1 MKEFSVT
8 LREKVQQ
15 LDMVM
20 LFCAIAL
27 SMLSVVTLAAS
38 ADAYSAGF
46 AYARNQLLALVLGLI
61 CVGII
66 SMIDYDMLI
75 ERIEYVFFGTSV
87 LLLIIVILFGEG
99 EMGNENWISIPI
111 INLNIQPTEFVKI
124 TFIINFSRH
133 LDRLKHKIN
142 HPLSVLQILI
152 HGGLIA
158 GLVVVSGDDGMALVY
173 LAIMAVIVFCAGISL
188 WYIAGAAVVA
198 IIVFPIL
205 WEYME
210 EYQQQRILVG
220 FNPDLDPSDKG
231 YQSIKS
237 RECIISGGFRGAGFS
252 GGTRYFSLP
261 AAQSDCLFSVL
272 AEKFG
277 FIGTFTYIIL
287 ISIFIWRII
296 LLAKNCRKNY
306 ASYICMGMVG
316 MLLAQTLENIGM
328 CLAIMPVVGIT
339 LPFFSY
345 GGSSMVSMYMCLGV
359 LQSISSHNHK
369 YYFERELE

>member
-8 LREKVQQ
+8 LKEKVLQ
-15 LDMVM
+15 LDVVM
-20 LFCAIAL
+20 LFCAVAL
-27 SMLSVVTLAAS
+27 SILSVITLAAS
-38 ADAYSAGF
+38 ADGYDSGM
-46 AYARNQLLALVLGLI
+46 AYARNQVFALILGLI

-75 ERIEYVFFGTSV
+75 ERLEYIFFGVSV
-87 LLLIIVILFGEG
+87 ALLIIVILFGEG
-99 EMGNENWISIPI
+99 ENGNNNWISIPG
-111 INLNIQPTEFVKI
+111 INMNIQPTEFVKI
-124 TFIINFSRH
+124 TFIITFSRH

-142 HPLSVLQILI
+142 HPLSVLQLLI

-158 GLVVVSGDDGMALVY
+158 GMVVISGDDGMALVY
-173 LAIMAVIVFCAGISL
+173 LAIMAVMLFCAGISL
-188 WYIAGAAVVA
+188 WYVAGAVALVV
-198 IIVFPIL
+198 ILFPIL
-205 WEYME
+205 WDHME
-210 EYQQQRILVG
+210 EYQRLRILVG
-220 FNPDLDPSDKG
+220 FNPDLDPDYIG

-237 RECIISGGFRGAGFS
+237 RACIVSGGFRGAGFS
-252 GGTRYFSLP
+252 GGSKYYILP
-261 AAQSDCLFSVL
+261 AAQSDFLFSVL

-287 ISIFIWRII
+287 ITVIIWRII
-296 LLAKNCRKNY
+296 LLAKNCRKTY
-306 ASYICMGMVG
+306 ASFICMGMVG

-345 GGSSMVSMYMCLGV
+345 GGSSMLSMYMCLGV
-359 LQSISSHNHK
+359 LQSICSHNHK

>member
-1 MKEFSVT
+1 M
-8 LREKVQQ
+8 
-15 LDMVM
+15 DMVM
-20 LFCAIAL
+20 LFCAIAM
-27 SMLSVVTLAAS
+27 SILSVITLSAS
-38 ADAYSAGF
+38 ADAYSAGM
-46 AYARNQLLALVLGLI
+46 AYARNQILALILGLI
-61 CVGII
+61 CVSVI

-75 ERIEYVFFGTSV
+75 SRLEYIFFGISV
-87 LLLIIVILFGEG
+87 FLLVIVILFGEG

-133 LDRLKHKIN
+133 LDRIKHKIN

-158 GLVVVSGDDGMALVY
+158 GLVVISGDDGMALVY
-173 LAIMAVIVFCAGISL
+173 IAIMAVMVFCAGISL
-188 WYIAGAAVVA
+188 WYVAGAVALVV
-198 IIVFPIL
+198 IVFPIL
-205 WEYME
+205 WDYMAG
-210 EYQQQRILVG
+210 YQRERILVG
-220 FNPDLDPSDKG
+220 FNPDLDPVDIG

-252 GGTRYFSLP
+252 GGSRYFSLP

-277 FIGTFTYIIL
+277 FIGTFTYIAL
-287 ISIFIWRII
+287 ITVFIWRII
-296 LLAKNCRKNY
+296 LLARNCRKNY

-345 GGSSMVSMYMCLGV
+345 GGSSMLSMYMCLGV
-359 LQSISSHNHK
+359 LQSICSHNHK

>member
-1 MKEFSVT
+1 MKEFSLS
-8 LREKVQQ
+8 LREKVQR

-27 SMLSVVTLAAS
+27 SLLSVITLAAS
-38 ADAYSAGF
+38 ADAYRSGF
-46 AYARNQLLALVLGLI
+46 AYARNQVFALVLGLI
-61 CVGII
+61 CAGII
-66 SMIDYDMLI
+66 SMVDYDMLI
-75 ERIEYVFFGTSV
+75 NRLEYAFMGISIGLMV
-87 LLLIIVILFGEG
+87 IVILFGEG

-111 INLNIQPTEFVKI
+111 INMNIQPSEFVKI
-124 TFIINFSRH
+124 TFIITFSRH

-142 HPLSVLQILI
+142 HPLSVLQLLI

-158 GLVVVSGDDGMALVY
+158 GMVVLSGDDGMALVY
-173 LAIMAVIVFCAGISL
+173 IAIMAVMVFSAGISL
-188 WYIAGAAVVA
+188 WYIAGAIVLAV
-198 IIVFPIL
+198 IIFPVL
-205 WEYME
+205 WEYMQD
-210 EYQQQRILVG
+210 YQRERILVG

-231 YQSIKS
+231 YQAILS

-252 GGTRYFSLP
+252 GGSRYYSLP

-277 FIGTFTYIIL
+277 FIGTFTYIAL
-287 ISIFIWRII
+287 ITVFIWRII
-296 LLAKNCRKNY
+296 LLAKNCRKTY
-306 ASYICMGMVG
+306 ASFICMGMVG
-316 MLLAQTLENIGM
+316 MVLAQALENIGM

-345 GGSSMVSMYMCLGV
+345 GGSSMLSMYMCLGV
-359 LQSISSHNHK
+359 LLSISSHNHK

>member
-8 LREKVQQ
+8 LKEKVQQ
-15 LDMVM
+15 LDVVM

-27 SMLSVVTLAAS
+27 SILSVITLASS
-38 ADAYSAGF
+38 ADAYASGM
-46 AYARNQLLALVLGLI
+46 AYARNQVFALVLGLI

-75 ERIEYVFFGTSV
+75 DRLEYIFFGVSV
-87 LLLIIVILFGEG
+87 TLLVIVILFGEG

-111 INLNIQPTEFVKI
+111 INMNIQPTEFVKI
-124 TFIINFSRH
+124 TFIITFARH
-133 LDRLKHKIN
+133 LDRLKHRIN

-158 GLVVVSGDDGMALVY
+158 GMVVLSGDDGMALVY
-173 LAIMAVIVFCAGISL
+173 LAIMAVMVFCAGISL
-188 WYIAGAAVVA
+188 WYVAGAVA
-198 IIVFPIL
+198 LVIILFPVL
-205 WEYME
+205 WEYMA
-210 EYQQQRILVG
+210 EYQRQRILIG
-220 FNPDLDPSDKG
+220 FNPDLDPDVIG
-231 YQSIKS
+231 YQSIRS
-237 RECIISGGFRGAGFS
+237 RDCIISGGFRGAGFS
-252 GGTRYFSLP
+252 GGTKYYILP

-277 FIGTFTYIIL
+277 FIGTFTYVIL
-287 ISIFIWRII
+287 ITIIIWRII
-296 LLAKNCRKNY
+296 LLAKNCRKTY
-306 ASYICMGMVG
+306 ASFICMGMVG

-345 GGSSMVSMYMCLGV
+345 GGSSMLSMYMCLGV
-359 LQSISSHNHK
+359 LQSICSHNHK

>member
-15 LDMVM
+15 LDIVM
-20 LFCAIAL
+20 LFCAVAL
-27 SMLSVVTLAAS
+27 SLLSVITLAAS
-38 ADAYSAGF
+38 ADAYASGF
-46 AYARNQLLALVLGLI
+46 TYARNQIFALVMGLI
-61 CVGII
+61 CVGVI

-75 ERIEYVFFGTSV
+75 ERVEYLFFAASV
-87 LLLIIVILFGEG
+87 GLLVVVILFGEG
-99 EMGNENWISIPI
+99 TMGNENWISIPI
-111 INLNIQPTEFVKI
+111 INMNIQPTEFVKI
-124 TFIINFSRH
+124 TFIINFARH

-142 HPLSVLQILI
+142 HPFSILQILI

-173 LAIMAVIVFCAGISL
+173 LAIMAVMVFCSGISL
-188 WYIAGAAVVA
+188 WYIAGAVVLA
-198 IIVFPIL
+198 IIIFPFL

-210 EYQQQRILVG
+210 EYQRQRILVG

-231 YQSIKS
+231 YQSIIS
-237 RECIISGGFRGAGFS
+237 RECIVSGGFRGAGFS
-252 GGTRYFSLP
+252 GGSRYYDLP
-261 AAQSDCLFSVL
+261 AAQSDCLYSVL

-277 FIGTFTYIIL
+277 FIGTFTYIVLITIL
-287 ISIFIWRII
+287 IWRII
-296 LLAKNCRKNY
+296 LLARNCRKNY

-316 MLLAQTLENIGM
+316 MLIAQTLENIGM

-345 GGSSMVSMYMCLGV
+345 GGSSMLSMYMCLGV

-369 YYFERELE
+369 YYFERELD

>member
-1 MKEFSVT
+1 MREFSVT

-15 LDMVM
+15 LDVVM
-20 LFCAIAL
+20 LFCAVAL
-27 SMLSVVTLAAS
+27 SLLSVITLAAS
-38 ADAYSAGF
+38 EDAYSAGL
-46 AYARNQLLALVLGLI
+46 AYARNQLFALIMGLI

-75 ERIEYVFFGTSV
+75 ERLEYVFFGASV
-87 LLLIIVILFGEG
+87 FLLIIVILFGEG
-99 EMGNENWISIPI
+99 TMGNENWISIPI

-124 TFIINFSRH
+124 TFIIHFSRH

-158 GLVVVSGDDGMALVY
+158 GLVVVTGDDGMALVY
-173 LAIMAVIVFCAGISL
+173 LAIMAVMVFCSGISL
-188 WYIAGAAVVA
+188 WYIAGAVVLAVIA
-198 IIVFPIL
+198 FPFL

-210 EYQQQRILVG
+210 EYQRQRILVG

-231 YQSIKS
+231 YQSIIS
-237 RECIISGGFRGAGFS
+237 RECIVSGGFRGAGFS
-252 GGTRYFSLP
+252 GGSRYFSLP
-261 AAQSDCLFSVL
+261 AAQSDCLYSVL

-277 FIGTFTYIIL
+277 FIGTFTYIVL
-287 ISIFIWRII
+287 ITVLIWRII

-316 MLLAQTLENIGM
+316 MLIAQTLENIGM

-345 GGSSMVSMYMCLGV
+345 GGSSMLSMYMCLGV
-359 LQSISSHNHK
+359 LQSISSHNRK
-369 YYFERELE
+369 YYFEREPD

>member
-173 LAIMAVIVFCAGISL
+173 LAIMAVMVFCAGISL

-296 LLAKNCRKNY
+296 ILAKNCRKNY

-345 GGSSMVSMYMCLGV
+345 GGSSMLSMYMCLGV

>member
-173 LAIMAVIVFCAGISL
+173 LAIMAVMVFCAGISL

-345 GGSSMVSMYMCLGV
+345 GGSSMLSMYMCLGV

>member
-27 SMLSVVTLAAS
+27 SLLSVVTLAAS

-142 HPLSVLQILI
+142 HPLSVLQILL

-173 LAIMAVIVFCAGISL
+173 LAIMAVMVFCAGISL

-345 GGSSMVSMYMCLGV
+345 GGSSMLSMYMCLGV

>member
-1 MKEFSVT
+1 MKEFSVS
-8 LREKVQQ
+8 LRDKVQQ
-15 LDMVM
+15 LDMIM
-20 LFCAIAL
+20 MFCAVAMSL
-27 SMLSVVTLAAS
+27 LSVVTLSAS
-38 ADAYSAGF
+38 ADAYAAGM
-46 AYARNQLLALVLGLI
+46 AYARNQVFALILGLI

-75 ERIEYVFFGTSV
+75 NRLEYIFFGISV
-87 LLLIIVILFGEG
+87 FLLIIVILFGEG

-124 TFIINFSRH
+124 TFIITFSRH
-133 LDRLKHKIN
+133 LDRIKHKIN
-142 HPLSVLQILI
+142 HPLSVLQLLI

-173 LAIMAVIVFCAGISL
+173 IAIMAVMVFCAGISL
-188 WYIAGAAVVA
+188 WYVAGAAVLV

-205 WEYME
+205 WEHME
-210 EYQQQRILVG
+210 EYQRQRILVG
-220 FNPDLDPSDKG
+220 FNPDLDPDDKG

-237 RECIISGGFRGAGFS
+237 RTCIISGGFRGAGFS
-252 GGTRYFSLP
+252 GGSRYFSLP

-277 FIGTFTYIIL
+277 FIGTFTYIAL
-287 ISIFIWRII
+287 ITVFIWRII
-296 LLAKNCRKNY
+296 LLARNSRKNY

-345 GGSSMVSMYMCLGV
+345 GGSSMLSMYMCLGV
-359 LQSISSHNHK
+359 LQSICSHNHK